1 MTSVATVATQLKP
14 TVLQNSWLF
23 PESHHEPALC
33 NTVENVFTWQQL
45 RMNSA
50 GGENAICDC
59 KNQPQWCSIKRDQ
72 QEGLGSFLSW
82 LDLCH
87 HSQQRK
93 VLCVGQLSIGA
104 LLVHN
109 LILSSIFPH
118 WHHSFKSISLFL
130 LCYFQLSGFK
140 NALQV
145 FNWTLW
151 TAKEFEILPQLKL
164 NRHNS
169 LLAIICP

>member
-1 MTSVATVATQLKP
+1 MTSVATVAAQLKL
-14 TVLQNSWLF
+14 TVLL
-23 PESHHEPALC
+23 ALSRIPPWTC
-33 NTVENVFTWQQL
+33 SMQYTGKFTWQQL